1 MKPVTNVKAVIDV
14 DGKKAIVNTGTDVE
28 ILEVG
33 DLTGTDRDYDNTRA
47 TVLMVH
53 VTKNGTTVYYLYH
66 WTRWQG
72 ERDRIEA
79 ATKEQAL
86 NWLAENHHFATE
98 SALATAAK
106 YGLEVHE
113 TA

>member
-1 MKPVTNVKAVIDV
+1 MEAVIDV
-14 DGKKAIVNTGTDVE
+14 DGKKALVDSGTDVE

-33 DLTGTDRDYDNTRA
+33 DLTGTDREYDNTRA
-47 TVLMVH
+47 TVLMAH

-86 NWLAENHHFATE
+86 NWLAENYHFATE

>member
-1 MKPVTNVKAVIDV
+1 MQAVIDV
-14 DGKKAIVNTGTDVE
+14 DGKKAIVDSATDVE

-33 DLTGTDRDYDNTRA
+33 DRAGTDKWYDSTRG
-47 TVLMVH
+47 TDLMVH

-72 ERDRIEA
+72 ERDSIEA

-86 NWLAENHHFATE
+86 NWLAENYHFATE
-98 SALATAAK
+98 SQVTTAAE

>member
-1 MKPVTNVKAVIDV
+1 MNAVIDV
-14 DGKKAIVNTGTDVE
+14 DGKKAIVDPFLDAR

-33 DLTGTDRDYDNTRA
+33 DSTGLNTVYSDYENTRA
-47 TVLMVH
+47 TVLMAH
-53 VTKNGTTVYYLYH
+53 ATKNGRTVYYLYH
-66 WTRWQG
+66 WTRWEG

-79 ATKEQAL
+79 LTKEQAL
-86 NWLAENHHFATE
+86 DWLMKNYHFAEE
-98 SALATAAK
+98 SDIEAAEK